1 MSREKTRA
9 QTGNSVQ
16 NVPEIVSATI
26 DQIIRPNRRR
36 DGQEKLPGRSGA
48 ESLGI
53 VESID
58 GDEHV
63 KLAGDE
69 PLGRSPA
76 RPISNQAARLGSI
89 SWAMR
94 PKVVFTSRVSRS
106 VSFFDAPGRSRT
118 SLTPAFVIFL
128 RQ

>member
-1 MSREKTRA
+1 MRKRGIRRGTGSRTSPRSS
-9 QTGNSVQ
+9 GDRSR
-16 NVPEIVSATI
+16 IV
-26 DQIIRPNRRR
+26 RPDRRR
-36 DGQEKLPGRSGA
+36 DGQEKVPGRSAA

-53 VESID
+53 VQNIGRNLE
-58 GDEHV
+58 V
-63 KLAGDE
+63 KLADDE
-69 PLGRSPA
+69 SIGRSPA